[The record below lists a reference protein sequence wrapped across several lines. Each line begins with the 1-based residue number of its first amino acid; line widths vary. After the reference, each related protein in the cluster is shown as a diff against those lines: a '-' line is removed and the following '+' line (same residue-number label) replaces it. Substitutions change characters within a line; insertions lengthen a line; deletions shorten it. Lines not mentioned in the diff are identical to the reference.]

1 MNISLVNPNPL
12 SPPSGDA
19 LGRMLGS
26 VLQDMGKIGP
36 EDAERIVQMQRKK
49 GLRFGEA
56 AIRLRLATG
65 ADIARALAIQFDYSY
80 LSGDAGR
87 LGREL
92 VAAYQPFSA
101 EAEALR
107 ALRSQLALRWFGKG
121 NRMLAVIAPHPGDGC
136 SALAANLA
144 VVFSQL
150 GEKTL
155 LVDANLR
162 QPAQH
167 DLFGLRGRRGLTDIL
182 IGRAGLEAIGR
193 IDALDSL
200 SLLGAGAVPPNPQ
213 ELLNRKGF
221 GALMDELRTLYDIV
235 IVDTAPAIGTA
246 DAQVVAMRC
255 GGALLASRIDVT
267 PLRDLVNV
275 RDQLL
280 VGDVQ
285 IVAGVVQ

>member
-1 MNISLVNPNPL
+1 MNISPINRSPL
-12 SPPSGDA
+12 PSPSG
-19 LGRMLGS
+19 GVRSPMLGS
-26 VLQDMGKIGP
+26 VLQDMGKIHP
-36 EDAERIVQMQRKK
+36 EDTERILQLQQRE

-56 AIRLRLATG
+56 ALKLRLVTE
-65 ADIARALAIQFDYSY
+65 ADITHALAIQFDYPY
-80 LSGDAGR
+80 LPKDAGK

-92 VAAYQPFSA
+92 IAAYQPFSA

-107 ALRSQLALRWFGKG
+107 ALRSQLVLRWFGKG
-121 NRMLAVIAPHPGDGC
+121 NKMLAIVAPHPGDGC

-162 QPAQH
+162 KPVQH
-167 DLFGLRGRRGLTDIL
+167 RLFGLHGHRGLTDIL
-182 IGRAGLEAIGR
+182 IDRAGLEAVNR
-193 IDALDSL
+193 IDGLDNL

-221 GALMDELRTLYDIV
+221 GELMDKLRTLYDIV

-246 DAQVVAMRC
+246 DAQVAAMRC
-255 GGALLASRIDVT
+255 GGALLVSRIDVT
-267 PLRDLVNV
+267 PLRDLANV

-280 VGDVQ
+280 VSDVQ

>member
-1 MNISLVNPNPL
+1 MNISPINRNPL
-12 SPPSGDA
+12 SSPSGGA
-19 LGRMLGS
+19 PIPKLGS
-26 VLQDMGKIGP
+26 ILQDMGKISP
-36 EDAERIVQMQRKK
+36 KETERILQLQRRE

-56 AIRLRLATG
+56 ALKLRLVTE
-65 ADIARALAIQFDYSY
+65 ADISRALAIQFDYSY
-80 LSGDAGR
+80 LPQDAGQ

-107 ALRSQLALRWFGKG
+107 ALRSQLALRWFGNG
-121 NRMLAVIAPHPGDGC
+121 NKVLAVIAPHRGDGS

-162 QPAQH
+162 HPVQH
-167 DLFGLRGRRGLTDIL
+167 ELFRLRERPGLTDIL
-182 IGRAGLEAIGR
+182 IDRAGLEAISR
-193 IDALDSL
+193 IEALDNL
-200 SLLGAGAVPPNPQ
+200 SLLGAGTVPPNPQ

-221 GALMDELRTLYDIV
+221 GGLMDRLRSLYDIV

-255 GGALLASRIDVT
+255 GGALLVSRIDAT
-267 PLRDLVNV
+267 PLRDLANV

-280 VGDVQ
+280 VSDVQ